1 RTHTDAPDSEFFNAL
16 GDALKQRFAG
26 WQAFLLTSDRA
37 LPGQLRLRESAKTP
51 LFNGALEC
59 RLFRFDLIAGSVK
72 ARPAAPDG
80 DA

>member
-1 RTHTDAPDSEFFNAL
+1 
-16 GDALKQRFAG
+16 
-26 WQAFLLTSDRA
+26 
-37 LPGQLRLRESAKTP
+37 LRLRESAKTP

-72 ARPAAPDG
+72 ARPAAAEG